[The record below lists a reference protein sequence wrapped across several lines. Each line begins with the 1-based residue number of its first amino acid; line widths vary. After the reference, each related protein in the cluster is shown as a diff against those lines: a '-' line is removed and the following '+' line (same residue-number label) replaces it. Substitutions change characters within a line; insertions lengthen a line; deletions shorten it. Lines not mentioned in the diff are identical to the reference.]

1 MYRDL
6 FQRVTAA
13 SQNNSLTFFVGAG
26 ISKLS
31 NAPKWSE
38 LIDAFSD
45 NLGIAKRGAYS
56 NEEFLSIPQM
66 YYYSINQDDTE
77 YYSFID
83 HCFAKAEL
91 VPNAIHKLL
100 FALNPHAFVTTN
112 FDDLLEK
119 AAVECCQSFKVV
131 ACDKEISQINGD
143 RFILK
148 LHGDLTHKNIVL
160 KEEDY
165 LNYSDNFKLTETLL
179 RSIFATNTVVFIG
192 YGLNDYNIKLILNW
206 TKTLLKDKFVKPLF
220 IYTDDK
226 ELSKE
231 ELRYHESKGLHVID
245 FRKLT
250 STQPELVDYFHRYE
264 LVLSSISKTSKLSLD
279 GLTKE
284 EAFDVLYDL
293 LVPLDKLQAL
303 RIQDVKET
311 LGFKVIIEDRGV
323 INTSVGENILLKY
336 FVEILSMSDLEKNDL
351 PTDVLSKY
359 HKISRVFQKAR
370 IYYVFGDSHKALEI
384 EGESSVFADPLCIN
398 FEYRSMI
405 EYTKAEYTN
414 NYDNYKK
421 AYYLA
426 KLCKYADAYNLFVD
440 VAVTSFKEKDYL
452 LTFLA
457 QANRNYLYSSM
468 RSVNNHILYHNMF
481 DLDSVNGGKL
491 NDVQMKHLFEHL
503 PLDTQQKY
511 LCFKDLASTNSLYE
525 ISYDSFIDG
534 KKLQNAIESN
544 TLEMGFSSGE
554 KVFHRIN
561 NYLHFF
567 LGNSLFMDEFAEF
580 KNTIRNLMSLL
591 LYKYSVQE
599 KKVFDKDWLEG
610 LSENK
615 ILFDE
620 LDFYCFLT
628 YFNEN
633 ELRKMFSKYGVKT
646 IEINNIDVIAKS
658 VLNIFDYY
666 DILMQTKA
674 STIEA
679 LSCQQKIKVC
689 IALLCYMDIPQDLV
703 DSVCQF
709 IFKYEFREID
719 ISDKVAFLDAQIWK
733 RKKYSE
739 ITSTVIENKLMFYL
753 DKHIK
758 SIETGK
764 KFELYSHSSAVSYC
778 NLAHYIHIGESF
790 TSKRLS
796 IRVSKIVRNDYTQF
810 KKAIERHYYSYI
822 STNQKHNFTSW
833 VKRDLPQSTD
843 FDDFCFLISNQI
855 RLEKKDILAIK
866 KHLQKMVANEE
877 TNEEKIKYR
886 TFPSHEPYEDLQD
899 IGYYCFIGYLPKR
912 QFKGFL
918 GYSPKFDFFY
928 KYRSFDFDKFEVA
941 WLLHWQSH
949 VLDELAKSCI
959 VKEKIRNLIA
969 KELSTAELNDLER
982 KKLEGIL
989 VKHFC

>member
-6 FQRVTAA
+6 FQRITAA

-38 LIDAFSD
+38 LIDAFCAKI
-45 NLGIAKRGAYS
+45 GIDKKESYS

-66 YYYSINQDDTE
+66 YYYSIGQNDAE

-83 HCFAKAEL
+83 SCFGKTEL
-91 VPNAIHKLL
+91 LPNAIHKLL
-100 FALNPHAFVTTN
+100 FSFNPHAFVTTN

-119 AAVECCQSFKVV
+119 AAVECCQAFKVA
-131 ACDKEISQINGD
+131 ACDEEISQINGD

-148 LHGDLTHKNIVL
+148 LHGDLKHKNLVL

-165 LNYSDNFKLTETLL
+165 LNYSEDFKLTETLL
-179 RSIFATNTVVFIG
+179 KSIFATNTVVFIG

-226 ELSKE
+226 ELSRE

-250 STQPELVDYFHRYE
+250 SLQPELVDYLQRYE
-264 LVLSSISKTSKLSLD
+264 LVLSSISRTSKLSLN
-279 GLTKE
+279 GLTKL
-284 EAFDVLYDL
+284 EAFDMLYDL

-323 INTSVGENILLKY
+323 INASVGENILIKY
-336 FVEILSMSDLEKNDL
+336 FIEILSMSNSEKTNL
-351 PTDVLSKY
+351 PHEILGKYNTISK
-359 HKISRVFQKAR
+359 VFQKAR
-370 IYYVFGDSHKALEI
+370 IYHILGNGHKVHKI
-384 EGESSVFADPLCIN
+384 EGESSTFADPMCIN
-398 FEYRSMI
+398 FEYRSML

-426 KLCKYADAYNLFVD
+426 KLCKYAEAYNLFVE
-440 VAVTSFKEKDYL
+440 VAITAFKEKDYL
-452 LTFLA
+452 LTFFA
-457 QANRNYLYSSM
+457 QANRNYLYLSM
-468 RSVNNHILYHNMF
+468 KSVNSHLMYHNMF

-503 PLDTQQKY
+503 PLDIQQKY
-511 LCFKDLASTNSLYE
+511 LCFKDLAATHSLYE
-525 ISYDSFIDG
+525 ISYDSFVDG
-534 KKLQNAIESN
+534 KKLQNAIETS

-591 LYKYSVQE
+591 IYKYSVQE
-599 KKVFDKDWLEG
+599 KKIFDKDWLEG

-615 ILFDE
+615 IFFDE
-620 LDFYCFLT
+620 LDFYCFIT
-628 YFNEN
+628 YFDEK
-633 ELRKMFSKYGVKT
+633 ELRKMFSKYDVKT
-646 IEINNIDVIAKS
+646 ITFNNVEAITQSIS
-658 VLNIFDYY
+658 NIFEYY
-666 DILMQTKA
+666 EILIKNKA
-674 STIEA
+674 SAIEV
-679 LSCQQKIKVC
+679 LSCQQKIKIC
-689 IALLCYMDIPQDLV
+689 IALLRYMDIPQDLV
-703 DSVCQF
+703 DTVCKF

-719 ISDKVAFLDAQIWK
+719 ISDKVAFLDAQLWRK
-733 RKKYSE
+733 KKYSE
-739 ITSTVIENKLMFYL
+739 ITSKVIENKLIFYL
-753 DKHIK
+753 DKHLK
-758 SIETGK
+758 SIETGE
-764 KFELYSHSSAVSYC
+764 KFELYSHTTNINYC
-778 NLAHYIHIGESF
+778 NLVHYIHAEELY
-790 TSKRLS
+790 TSRRLS
-796 IRVSKIVRNDYTQF
+796 IRVSKIVRNAYSDF
-810 KKAIERHYYSYI
+810 KKAIEHHYYPYI
-822 STNQKHNFTSW
+822 SAKQKRRFISW
-833 VKRDLPQSTD
+833 IKLGLSQDTQ
-843 FDDFCFLISNQI
+843 FDDFRFLISNQI
-855 RLEKKDILAIK
+855 KLEKKDIFALK
-866 KHLQKMVANEE
+866 KHLRKMVAKKEANED
-877 TNEEKIKYR
+877 IVCR
-886 TFPSHEPYEDLQD
+886 TFPSHEQYEDLQD

-912 QFKGFL
+912 QFKCFL
-918 GYSPKFDFFY
+918 GYNPKFDFFY
-928 KYRSFDFDKFEVA
+928 KYRNFDFDKFEVA
-941 WLLHWQSH
+941 WLLRWQPH
-949 VLDELAKSCI
+949 VLDELAKNNV
-959 VKEKIRNLIA
+959 VKERIRNLIS
-969 KELSTAELNDLER
+969 KELTIDELNNREK
-982 KKLEGIL
+982 KKLESIL